1 MDKGKKEQT
10 VEIKADHITLGGD
23 LIVPDS
29 ARGIVVF
36 AHGSGSSRFSR
47 RNQYVACVLQE
58 EGFATL
64 LFDLLTREEEML
76 DEETGEYRFNIRLL
90 VDRMKSSTRW
100 LLKNDDVKDLNVG
113 YFGASTGA
121 AAALIAAAEQK
132 DRIEAIV
139 SRGGRPDL
147 AADYLP
153 QIKAPTLL
161 IAGGDDSTVVELNKK
176 ALQKLTAKKEL
187 VIIPGATHLFEEP
200 GALEAVAHA
209 AAEWFTQYLAGDGN
223 NIRKKVATVNSG
235 G

>member
-1 MDKGKKEQT
+1 MKKERKEQT
-10 VEIKADHITLGGD
+10 VEIRTDHITLQGD
-23 LIVPDS
+23 LIVPAF

-36 AHGSGSSRFSR
+36 AHGSGSSRFSL
-47 RNQYVACVLQE
+47 RNQYVAGVLQDD
-58 EGFATL
+58 GFATL
-64 LFDLLTREEEML
+64 LFDLLTPEEEML

-90 VDRMKSSTRW
+90 ADRMKSSTRW
-100 LLKNDDVKDLNVG
+100 LLKNDDAKDLNIG

-147 AADYLP
+147 ADDILP
-153 QIKAPTLL
+153 MVTAPTLL
-161 IAGGDDSTVVELNKK
+161 IAGGDDLTVVELNKK

-187 VIIPGATHLFEEP
+187 LIIPRATHLFEEP

-209 AAEWFTQYLAGDGN
+209 ASNWFTQYLSDGG
-223 NIRKKVATVNSG
+223 NICRKKTKP
-235 G
+235 